1 MVKSSKKSSRVTIHS
16 TATCVY
22 YLLAT
27 NTETENVLHGNPPF
41 LNNPSFP
48 IIFLLFS
55 IIRQNLT
62 LPEDIPWSERS
73 DSFHSLNQIN
83 RTYCNVTYLTL
94 ILALSSLWNTD
105 KYWEEEQH
113 DRLSKCMKWPQ
124 IALKSDSETL
134 QNKTFLNVVWAL
146 QRQNNCVVKVQN
158 IYLACYHLLLT
169 DRSGDK
175 TSFFMTCEKRKIYV
189 FKENTTV
196 QWLILETNILWWK
209 TLKVKNQTAILN
221 FEKISRKYNNC

>member
-1 MVKSSKKSSRVTIHS
+1 MKLGFFFHLNVHFHIVLDCLMKVNNKPRAQKKFSCYHPQHRDLS
-16 TATCVY
+16 
-22 YLLAT
+22 LAT

-94 ILALSSLWNTD
+94 ILALSSL
-105 KYWEEEQH
+105 
-113 DRLSKCMKWPQ
+113 
-124 IALKSDSETL
+124 
-134 QNKTFLNVVWAL
+134 
-146 QRQNNCVVKVQN
+146 
-158 IYLACYHLLLT
+158 
-169 DRSGDK
+169 
-175 TSFFMTCEKRKIYV
+175 
-189 FKENTTV
+189 
-196 QWLILETNILWWK
+196 
-209 TLKVKNQTAILN
+209 
-221 FEKISRKYNNC
+221 